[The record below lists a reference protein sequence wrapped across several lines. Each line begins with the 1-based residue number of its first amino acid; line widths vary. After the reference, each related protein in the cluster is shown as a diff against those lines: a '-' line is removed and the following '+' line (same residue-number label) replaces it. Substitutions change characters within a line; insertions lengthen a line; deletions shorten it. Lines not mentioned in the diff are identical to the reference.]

1 MSSKKK
7 YIPLELKEYW
17 LSRMN
22 YGHNGRAK
30 TARASRDLL
39 TALSTITLRTAC
51 EGNYNFK
58 QE

>member
-30 TARASRDLL
+30 TARASGDLL
-39 TALSTITLRTAC
+39 TA
-51 EGNYNFK
+51 F
-58 QE
+58 QQ